1 MPEFLQPGTTAPLDI
16 ALTDQHG
23 EATSLRHYLGKPI
36 ILFIYPKD
44 NTPTCTKEACSLRD
58 GYQDLKAAGYEVLGL
73 SPDGE
78 KSHQKFIA
86 KFDLPFT
93 LLSDPEHELI
103 EALGAWGEKQMY
115 GKKYM
120 GVFRTTFVLDSEGV
134 ITHVVEKVKSKEHS
148 EQLLSLL
155 GAAV

>member
-1 MPEFLQPGTTAPLDI
+1 MPELLQVGNTAPLDI
-16 ALTDQHG
+16 ELTDQNG
-23 EATSLRHYLGKPI
+23 QTTSLRSFLGKPV

-44 NTPTCTKEACSLRD
+44 NTPTCTKEACNLRD
-58 GYQDLKAAGYEVLGL
+58 GYQDLQAAGYEVIGL

-86 KFDLPFT
+86 KHELPFT
-93 LLSDPEHELI
+93 LLSDPEHQLI
-103 EALGAWGEKQMY
+103 EALGAWGEKSMY

-120 GVFRTTFVLDSEGV
+120 GVFRTTFVLDAEGV
-134 ITHVVEKVKSKEHS
+134 ISHVVEKVKSKEHTA
-148 EQLLSLL
+148 QLLALL